1 MDNKNSIRVA
11 WLFPWLSQG
20 NYWHPVLSKFTQ
32 AFNQTN
38 IYTGCWT
45 GFTEGYEDTFNVEL
59 LGKVQRLQTSQS
71 SQGYNS
77 GFDFLS
83 PAIINRLFI
92 FKPHIIF
99 ASAFSLWSLLAALL
113 KPLFGWRL
121 VIVYDGSSPTIDA
134 SQSKIR
140 LFTRRIIA
148 SLADAFIT
156 NNLLGKQYLINT
168 LKAKQDTVYAKPY
181 QVPDVKALSVNEST
195 KIEEIEENNLNNQ
208 EQVFLF
214 IGQIIPRKGIH
225 LLLEACVQLQAQGY
239 ENYTVMIIGEG
250 PQRTELENYC
260 LKHGLQNRIQ
270 WIGSLEYSRLCP
282 YFQKADIFV
291 FPTLEDVWG
300 MVVLEAMVFGKTIL
314 CSKWAGAS
322 EMVVDGD
329 NGYIFDPKNPI
340 EIAKLMKYFID
351 NPDASTSMGAKSKEL
366 ISQHTSEGA
375 AEFLIQVAEDVLS
388 KP

>member
-1 MDNKNSIRVA
+1 MDNKISIRVA

-45 GFTEGYEDTFNVEL
+45 GFTEGYENTFNVEL
-59 LGKVQRLQTSQS
+59 LGKVQRLQTNQS
-71 SQGYNS
+71 SEGYNS

-83 PAIINRLFI
+83 PEIITRLFT

-99 ASAFSLWSLLAALL
+99 TSAFSFWSLLAALL

-121 VIVYDGSSPTIDA
+121 VVVYDGSSPTIDA

-140 LFTRRIIA
+140 LLTRRIIA

-156 NNLLGKQYLINT
+156 NNQLGKQYLINT

-181 QVPDVKALSVNEST
+181 QVPDVKALSVNQSE
-195 KIEEIEENNLNNQ
+195 KNQENNLKSQ
-208 EQVFLF
+208 KPIFLF
-214 IGQIIPRKGIH
+214 IGQIIQRKGIH
-225 LLLEACVQLQAQGY
+225 LLLQACVQLQAQGY
-239 ENYTVMIIGEG
+239 DNYTVMIIGEG
-250 PQRTELENYC
+250 SQQTELENYC
-260 LKHGLQNRIQ
+260 VKHGLQNSIQ
-270 WIGSLEYSRLCP
+270 WIGSLEYSRLSP
-282 YFQKADIFV
+282 YFQQADVFI

-322 EMVVDGD
+322 EMVIDGE
-329 NGYIFDPKNPI
+329 NGYIFDPKNPD
-340 EIAKLMKYFID
+340 EMAKFMKYFID
-351 NPDASTSMGAKSKEL
+351 NPEASTSMGAKSKDL

-375 AEFLIQVAEDVLS
+375 AQFLIQVAKDVLNKS
-388 KP
+388 